1 MPRFLPT
8 AFLRLPFVLLAVAP
22 AAAVAQS
29 TAAPEQGPAPTATAT
44 PAATPP
50 TAVLR
55 ALVAPAPRAAAAPRF
70 NVDVDEV
77 PARAFFMSLV
87 QDTPINMVVHPDVA
101 GNISLSL
108 KGVTVPEVLEVVR
121 EVYGYEYEARG
132 NGYIVLPARLQ
143 SRVFEFDYLHLQ
155 RIGESRTRVNA
166 GDLTSSGNSGQS
178 GGQGNSGAVGS
189 DGGGEAGEGGGSSAR
204 SEAFTS
210 RVRTR
215 SESDYWVELETALRM
230 IVGDGA
236 GRSVVVSPQSSTVVV
251 RALPSEMRDVQR
263 YLDAVQAAVTRQVIL
278 EARILEVTLNDRFQS
293 GINWAQVVDSGAGMI
308 GQTGGGAIFGPD
320 GRSEIGGNI
329 GNLDPRNPLLPEG
342 TNTSAFGGV
351 FSIGWQRGD
360 FSAFV
365 ELLKQQGDVRV
376 MSSPRVSATNNQKA
390 VIKVGSD
397 EFFVTGISGAQNQTV
412 GNQTQQTD
420 PTLELTP
427 FFSGISLDVTPQIS
441 EDGDVM
447 LHVQPTIS
455 EVQDQTKLIVVGD
468 RDYRLPLAV
477 SSVRQSDSV
486 IRARDGQLVVIGGLM
501 QDTETRQ
508 NARTP
513 WLGDIPL
520 LGQLFR
526 QTRNSGRKT
535 ELVILLRPTVIGSD
549 EDWNRAA
556 VPRLEQTRALQTDTP

>member
-1 MPRFLPT
+1 MFRLLPIPL
-8 AFLRLPFVLLAVAP
+8 ALLLVAP
-22 AAAVAQS
+22 LGAQTPS
-29 TAAPEQGPAPTATAT
+29 PAT
-44 PAATPP
+44 PAQAATPP
-50 TAVLR
+50 PAVTR
-55 ALVAPAPRAAAAPRF
+55 ALVAPPPRPAAAPRF

-87 QDTPINMVVHPDVA
+87 QDTAINMVVHPDVA

-108 KGVTVPEVLEVVR
+108 KSVTVPEVLEVVR
-121 EVYGYEYEARG
+121 EVYGYEYEPRG

-143 SRVFEFDYLHLQ
+143 SRVFEVDYLHLQ
-155 RIGESRTRVNA
+155 RVGESRTRVNA
-166 GDLTSSGNSGQS
+166 GDLTSSENSNGQATNASSGN
-178 GGQGNSGAVGS
+178 
-189 DGGGEAGEGGGSSAR
+189 GGGEDGESGGGSSGR

-215 SESDYWVELETALRM
+215 SESDYWAELDRALVA
-230 IVGDGA
+230 IVGDGP
-236 GRSVVVSPQSSTVVV
+236 GRSVIVSPQSSTVVI
-251 RALPSEMRDVQR
+251 RALPSEMRDVER
-263 YLDAVQAAVTRQVIL
+263 YLDAVQGAVTRQVIL
-278 EARILEVTLNDRFQS
+278 EARIIEVTLNDKFQA
-293 GINWAQVVDSGAGMI
+293 GINWAQVVDSGAGII

-320 GRSEIGGNI
+320 GRSEIGGNT
-329 GNLDPRNPLLPEG
+329 GSLNPNNPSLPDG
-342 TNTSAFGGV
+342 TATSAFGGV

-397 EFFVTGISGAQNQTV
+397 EFFVTGISGAQNQSV

-420 PTLELTP
+420 PSLELTP

-441 EDGDVM
+441 EDGEVL

-455 EVQDQTKLIVVGD
+455 EVEDQTKLIVVGD

-477 SSVRQSDSV
+477 SAVRQSDSIV
-486 IRARDGQLVVIGGLM
+486 RASNGQLIVIGGLM
-501 QDTETRQ
+501 QDSETRQ

-513 WLGDIPL
+513 FLGAIPV
-520 LGQLFR
+520 LGNLFR
-526 QTRNSGRKT
+526 QTRNTGRKT
-535 ELVILLRPTVIGSD
+535 ELVILLRPTVVEGRETWD
-549 EDWNRAA
+549 RAA
-556 VPRLEQTRALQTDTP
+556 QPRLDETRALQSETP

>member
-1 MPRFLPT
+1 MFRLLPIPL
-8 AFLRLPFVLLAVAP
+8 ALLLVAP
-22 AAAVAQS
+22 LAAQ
-29 TAAPEQGPAPTATAT
+29 TPAPAT
-44 PAATPP
+44 PAQAATPP
-50 TAVLR
+50 PAVTR
-55 ALVAPAPRAAAAPRF
+55 ALVAPPPRPAAAPRF

-87 QDTPINMVVHPDVA
+87 QDTAFNMVVHPDVA

-108 KGVTVPEVLEVVR
+108 KSVTVPEVLEVVR
-121 EVYGYEYEARG
+121 EVYGYEYEPRG

-143 SRVFEFDYLHLQ
+143 SRVFEVDYLHLQ
-155 RIGESRTRVNA
+155 RVGESRTRVNA
-166 GDLTSSGNSGQS
+166 GDLTSSENSNGQATNAS
-178 GGQGNSGAVGS
+178 GG
-189 DGGGEAGEGGGSSAR
+189 DGGGEDGESGGGSSGR

-215 SESDYWVELETALRM
+215 SESDYWTELDRALQA
-230 IVGDGA
+230 IVGDGP
-236 GRSVVVSPQSSTVVV
+236 GRSVIVSPQSSTVVV

-263 YLDAVQAAVTRQVIL
+263 YLEAVQGAVTRQVIL
-278 EARILEVTLNDRFQS
+278 EARIIEVTLNDKFQA
-293 GINWAQVVDSGAGMI
+293 GINWAQVVDSGAGII

-320 GRSEIGGNI
+320 GRSEIGGNT
-329 GNLDPRNPLLPEG
+329 GSLDPNNPSLPDG
-342 TNTSAFGGV
+342 TATSAFGGV
-351 FSIGWQRGD
+351 FTIGWQRGD

-397 EFFVTGISGAQNQTV
+397 EFFVTGISGAQNQSV

-420 PTLELTP
+420 PSLELTP

-441 EDGDVM
+441 EDGNVL

-455 EVQDQTKLIVVGD
+455 EVEDQTKLIVVGD

-477 SSVRQSDSV
+477 SAVRQSDSIV
-486 IRARDGQLVVIGGLM
+486 RAGNGQLIVIGGLM
-501 QDTETRQ
+501 QDSETRQ

-513 WLGDIPL
+513 FLGAIPV
-520 LGQLFR
+520 LGHLFR
-526 QTRNSGRKT
+526 QTRNTGRKT
-535 ELVILLRPTVIGSD
+535 ELVILLRPTVVEGA
-549 EDWNRAA
+549 ETWNRAA
-556 VPRLEQTRALQTDTP
+556 QPRLDETRALQSETP

>member
-1 MPRFLPT
+1 MFRLLPIPL
-8 AFLRLPFVLLAVAP
+8 ALLLVAP
-22 AAAVAQS
+22 LAAQ
-29 TAAPEQGPAPTATAT
+29 TPAPAT
-44 PAATPP
+44 PAQAATPP
-50 TAVLR
+50 PAVTR
-55 ALVAPAPRAAAAPRF
+55 ALVAPPPRPAAAPRF

-87 QDTPINMVVHPDVA
+87 QDTAINMVVHPDVA

-108 KGVTVPEVLEVVR
+108 KSVTVPEVLEVVR
-121 EVYGYEYEARG
+121 EVYGYEYEPRG

-143 SRVFEFDYLHLQ
+143 SRVFEVDYLHLQ
-155 RIGESRTRVNA
+155 RVGESRTRVNA
-166 GDLTSSGNSGQS
+166 GDLTSSENSNGQATNAS
-178 GGQGNSGAVGS
+178 GG
-189 DGGGEAGEGGGSSAR
+189 DGGGEDGESGGGSSGR

-215 SESDYWVELETALRM
+215 SESDYWTELDRALQA
-230 IVGDGA
+230 IVGDGP
-236 GRSVVVSPQSSTVVV
+236 GRSVIVSPQSSTVVV

-263 YLDAVQAAVTRQVIL
+263 YLEAVQGAVTRQVIL
-278 EARILEVTLNDRFQS
+278 EARIIEVTLNDKFQA
-293 GINWAQVVDSGAGMI
+293 GINWAQVVDSGAGII

-320 GRSEIGGNI
+320 GRSEIGGNT
-329 GNLDPRNPLLPEG
+329 GSLDPNNPSLPDG
-342 TNTSAFGGV
+342 TATSAFGGV
-351 FSIGWQRGD
+351 FTIGWQRGD

-397 EFFVTGISGAQNQTV
+397 EFFVTGISGAQNQSV

-420 PTLELTP
+420 PSLELTP

-441 EDGDVM
+441 EDGNVL

-455 EVQDQTKLIVVGD
+455 EVEDQTKLIVVGD

-477 SSVRQSDSV
+477 SAVRQSDSIV
-486 IRARDGQLVVIGGLM
+486 RAGNGQLIVIGGLM
-501 QDTETRQ
+501 QDSETRQ

-513 WLGDIPL
+513 FLGAIPV
-520 LGQLFR
+520 LGHLFR
-526 QTRNSGRKT
+526 QTRNTGRKT
-535 ELVILLRPTVIGSD
+535 ELVILLRPTVVEGSETWD
-549 EDWNRAA
+549 RAA
-556 VPRLEQTRALQTDTP
+556 QPRLDETRALQSETP

>member
-1 MPRFLPT
+1 MFRLLPIPL
-8 AFLRLPFVLLAVAP
+8 ALLLVAP
-22 AAAVAQS
+22 LAAQTPS
-29 TAAPEQGPAPTATAT
+29 PAT
-44 PAATPP
+44 PAQAATPP
-50 TAVLR
+50 PAVTR
-55 ALVAPAPRAAAAPRF
+55 ALVAPPPRPAAAPRF
-70 NVDVDEV
+70 NLDVDEV

-87 QDTPINMVVHPDVA
+87 QDTAINMVVHPDVA

-108 KGVTVPEVLEVVR
+108 KSVTVPEVLEVVR
-121 EVYGYEYEARG
+121 EVYGYEYEPRG

-143 SRVFEFDYLHLQ
+143 SRVFEVDYLHLQ
-155 RIGESRTRVNA
+155 RVGESRTRVNA
-166 GDLTSSGNSGQS
+166 GDLTSSENGGSQS
-178 GGQGNSGAVGS
+178 SSGS
-189 DGGGEAGEGGGSSAR
+189 DGSGGEDGESGGGGSGR

-215 SESDYWVELETALRM
+215 SESDYWAELDRALHA
-230 IVGDGA
+230 IVGDGP
-236 GRSVVVSPQSSTVVV
+236 GRSVIVSPQSSTVVV

-263 YLDAVQAAVTRQVIL
+263 YLEAVQGAVTRQVIL
-278 EARILEVTLNDRFQS
+278 EARIIEVTLNDKFQA
-293 GINWAQVVDSGAGMI
+293 GINWAQVVDSGAGII

-320 GRSEIGGNI
+320 GRSEIGGNT
-329 GNLDPRNPLLPEG
+329 GSLDPNNPSLPDG
-342 TNTSAFGGV
+342 TATSAFGGV
-351 FSIGWQRGD
+351 FTIGWQRGD

-397 EFFVTGISGAQNQTV
+397 EFFVTGISGAQNQSV

-420 PTLELTP
+420 PSLELTP

-441 EDGDVM
+441 EDGNVL

-477 SSVRQSDSV
+477 SAVRQSDSIV
-486 IRARDGQLVVIGGLM
+486 RAGNGQLIVIGGLM
-501 QDTETRQ
+501 QDSETRQ

-513 WLGDIPL
+513 FLGAIPV
-520 LGQLFR
+520 LGHLFR
-526 QTRNSGRKT
+526 QTRNTGRKT
-535 ELVILLRPTVIGSD
+535 ELVILLRPTVVEGA
-549 EDWNRAA
+549 ETWNRAA
-556 VPRLEQTRALQTDTP
+556 QPRLDETRALQSETP

>member
-1 MPRFLPT
+1 MLRFLPIPL
-8 AFLRLPFVLLAVAP
+8 ALLLVAP
-22 AAAVAQS
+22 LAAQAP
-29 TAAPEQGPAPTATAT
+29 TPAAPVQ
-44 PAATPP
+44 AATPP
-50 TAVLR
+50 PAVTR
-55 ALVAPAPRAAAAPRF
+55 ALAAPPQRPVAAPRF

-108 KGVTVPEVLEVVR
+108 KAVTVPEVLEVVR
-121 EVYGYEYEARG
+121 EVYGYEYEPRG

-143 SRVFEFDYLHLQ
+143 SRVFEVDYLHLK

-166 GDLTSSGNSGQS
+166 GDLTSNANGGNGQN
-178 GGQGNSGAVGS
+178 QGNAGGAE
-189 DGGGEAGEGGGSSAR
+189 GGGENGEAGGGNGR

-215 SESDYWVELETALRM
+215 SEADYWMELDRALLA
-230 IVGDGA
+230 IVGDGP
-236 GRSVVVSPQSSTVVV
+236 GRSVIVSPQSSTVVV

-263 YLDAVQAAVTRQVIL
+263 YLDAVQGAVTRQVIL
-278 EARILEVTLNDRFQS
+278 EARIVEVTLNDQFQA
-293 GINWAQVVDSGAGMI
+293 GINWAQVVDSGAGII

-320 GRSEIGGNI
+320 GRSEIGGNA
-329 GNLDPRNPLLPEG
+329 GSLNPNNPSLPDG
-342 TNTSAFGGV
+342 TATSAFGGV
-351 FSIGWQRGD
+351 FTIGWQRGD

-376 MSSPRVSATNNQKA
+376 MSSPRVWATNNQKG

-397 EFFVTGISGAQNQTV
+397 EFFVTGITGAQNQSV

-420 PTLELTP
+420 PSLELTP

-441 EDGDVM
+441 EAGDVM

-455 EVQDQTKLIVVGD
+455 EVEDQTKLIVVGD

-477 SSVRQSDSV
+477 SAVRQSASIV
-486 IRARDGQLVVIGGLM
+486 RARSGQLIVIGGLM
-501 QDTETRQ
+501 QDSASRQ

-513 WLGDIPL
+513 FLGAIPVV
-520 LGQLFR
+520 GNLFR

-535 ELVILLRPTVIGSD
+535 ELVILLRPTVVEGGETWD
-549 EDWNRAA
+549 RAA
-556 VPRLEQTRALQTDTP
+556 QPRLEETRVLQSESP

>member
-1 MPRFLPT
+1 MFRLLPIPL
-8 AFLRLPFVLLAVAP
+8 ALLLVAP
-22 AAAVAQS
+22 LAAQ
-29 TAAPEQGPAPTATAT
+29 TPAPAT
-44 PAATPP
+44 PAQAATPP
-50 TAVLR
+50 PAVTR
-55 ALVAPAPRAAAAPRF
+55 ALVAPPPRPAAAPRF

-87 QDTPINMVVHPDVA
+87 QDTAINMVVHPDVA

-108 KGVTVPEVLEVVR
+108 KSVTVPEVLEVVR
-121 EVYGYEYEARG
+121 EVYGYEYEPRG

-143 SRVFEFDYLHLQ
+143 SRVFEVDYLHLQ
-155 RIGESRTRVNA
+155 RVGESRTRVNA
-166 GDLTSSGNSGQS
+166 GDLTSSENSNGQATNAS
-178 GGQGNSGAVGS
+178 GG
-189 DGGGEAGEGGGSSAR
+189 DGGGEDGESGGGSSGR

-215 SESDYWVELETALRM
+215 SESDYWTELDRALQA
-230 IVGDGA
+230 IVGDGP
-236 GRSVVVSPQSSTVVV
+236 GRSVIVSPQSSTVVV

-263 YLDAVQAAVTRQVIL
+263 YLEAVQGAVTRQVIL
-278 EARILEVTLNDRFQS
+278 EARIIEVTLNDKFQA
-293 GINWAQVVDSGAGMI
+293 GINWAQVVDSGAGII

-320 GRSEIGGNI
+320 GRSEIGGNT
-329 GNLDPRNPLLPEG
+329 GSLDPNNPSLPDG
-342 TNTSAFGGV
+342 TATSAFGGV
-351 FSIGWQRGD
+351 FTIGWQRGD

-397 EFFVTGISGAQNQTV
+397 EFFVTGISGAQNQSV

-420 PTLELTP
+420 PSLELTP

-441 EDGDVM
+441 EDGNVL

-455 EVQDQTKLIVVGD
+455 EVEDQTKLIVVGD

-477 SSVRQSDSV
+477 SAVRQSDSIV
-486 IRARDGQLVVIGGLM
+486 RAGNGQLIVIGGLM
-501 QDTETRQ
+501 QDSETRQ

-513 WLGDIPL
+513 FLGAIPV
-520 LGQLFR
+520 LGHLFR
-526 QTRNSGRKT
+526 QTRNTGRKT
-535 ELVILLRPTVIGSD
+535 ELVILLRPTVVEGA
-549 EDWNRAA
+549 ETWNRAA
-556 VPRLEQTRALQTDTP
+556 QPRLDETRALQSETP

>member
-1 MPRFLPT
+1 MFRLLPIPL
-8 AFLRLPFVLLAVAP
+8 ALLLVAP
-22 AAAVAQS
+22 LAAQTPS
-29 TAAPEQGPAPTATAT
+29 PAT
-44 PAATPP
+44 PAQAATPP
-50 TAVLR
+50 PAVTR
-55 ALVAPAPRAAAAPRF
+55 ALVAPPPRPAAAPRF

-87 QDTPINMVVHPDVA
+87 QDTAINMVVHPDVA

-108 KGVTVPEVLEVVR
+108 KSVTVPEVLEVVR
-121 EVYGYEYEARG
+121 EVYGYEYEPRG

-143 SRVFEFDYLHLQ
+143 SRVFEVDYLHLQ
-155 RIGESRTRVNA
+155 RVGESRTRVNA
-166 GDLTSSGNSGQS
+166 GDLTSSENGGSQS
-178 GGQGNSGAVGS
+178 SSGS
-189 DGGGEAGEGGGSSAR
+189 DGSGGEDGESGGGGSGR

-215 SESDYWVELETALRM
+215 SESDYWAELDRALHA
-230 IVGDGA
+230 IVGDGP
-236 GRSVVVSPQSSTVVV
+236 GRSVIVSPQSSTVVV

-263 YLDAVQAAVTRQVIL
+263 YLEAVQGAVTRQVIL
-278 EARILEVTLNDRFQS
+278 EARIIEVTLNDKFQA
-293 GINWAQVVDSGAGMI
+293 GINWAQVVDSGAGII

-320 GRSEIGGNI
+320 GRSEIGGNT
-329 GNLDPRNPLLPEG
+329 GSLDPNNPSLPDG
-342 TNTSAFGGV
+342 TATSAFGGV
-351 FSIGWQRGD
+351 FTIGWQRGD

-397 EFFVTGISGAQNQTV
+397 EFFVTGISGAQNQSV

-420 PTLELTP
+420 PSLELTP

-441 EDGDVM
+441 EDGNVL

-477 SSVRQSDSV
+477 SAVRQSDSIV
-486 IRARDGQLVVIGGLM
+486 RAGNGQLIVIGGLM
-501 QDTETRQ
+501 QDSETRQ

-513 WLGDIPL
+513 FLGAIPV
-520 LGQLFR
+520 LGHLFR
-526 QTRNSGRKT
+526 QTRNTGRKT
-535 ELVILLRPTVIGSD
+535 ELVILLRPTVVEGA
-549 EDWNRAA
+549 ETWNRAA
-556 VPRLEQTRALQTDTP
+556 QPRLDETRALQSETP

>member
-1 MPRFLPT
+1 MFRLLPIPL
-8 AFLRLPFVLLAVAP
+8 ALLLVAP
-22 AAAVAQS
+22 LAAQTPS
-29 TAAPEQGPAPTATAT
+29 PAT
-44 PAATPP
+44 PAQAATPP
-50 TAVLR
+50 PAVTR
-55 ALVAPAPRAAAAPRF
+55 ALVAPPPRPAAAPRF

-87 QDTPINMVVHPDVA
+87 QDTAINMVVHPDVA

-108 KGVTVPEVLEVVR
+108 KSVTVPEVLEVVR
-121 EVYGYEYEARG
+121 EVYGYEYEPRG

-143 SRVFEFDYLHLQ
+143 SRVFEVDYLHLQ
-155 RIGESRTRVNA
+155 RVGESRTRVNA
-166 GDLTSSGNSGQS
+166 GDLTSSENGGSQS
-178 GGQGNSGAVGS
+178 SSGS
-189 DGGGEAGEGGGSSAR
+189 DGSGGEDGESGGGGSGR

-215 SESDYWVELETALRM
+215 SESDYWAELDRALHA
-230 IVGDGA
+230 IVGDGP
-236 GRSVVVSPQSSTVVV
+236 GRSVIVSPQSSTVVV

-263 YLDAVQAAVTRQVIL
+263 YLEAVQGAVTRQVIL
-278 EARILEVTLNDRFQS
+278 EARIIEVTLNDKFQA
-293 GINWAQVVDSGAGMI
+293 GINWAQVVDSGAGII

-320 GRSEIGGNI
+320 GRSEIGGNT
-329 GNLDPRNPLLPEG
+329 GSLDPNNPSLPDG
-342 TNTSAFGGV
+342 TATSAFG
-351 FSIGWQRGD
+351 GD

-397 EFFVTGISGAQNQTV
+397 EFFVTGISGAQNQSV

-420 PTLELTP
+420 PSLELTP

-441 EDGDVM
+441 EDGNVL

-477 SSVRQSDSV
+477 SAVRQSDSIV
-486 IRARDGQLVVIGGLM
+486 RAGNGQLIVIGGLM
-501 QDTETRQ
+501 QDSETRQ

-513 WLGDIPL
+513 FLGAIPV
-520 LGQLFR
+520 LGHLFR
-526 QTRNSGRKT
+526 QTRNTGRKT
-535 ELVILLRPTVIGSD
+535 ELVILLRPTVVEGA
-549 EDWNRAA
+549 ETWNRAA
-556 VPRLEQTRALQTDTP
+556 QPRLDETRALQSETP

>member
-1 MPRFLPT
+1 MFRLLPIPL
-8 AFLRLPFVLLAVAP
+8 ALLLVAP
-22 AAAVAQS
+22 LGAQTPS
-29 TAAPEQGPAPTATAT
+29 PAT
-44 PAATPP
+44 PAQAATPP
-50 TAVLR
+50 PAVTR
-55 ALVAPAPRAAAAPRF
+55 ALVAPPPRPAAAPRF

-87 QDTPINMVVHPDVA
+87 QDTAINMVVHPDVA

-108 KGVTVPEVLEVVR
+108 KSVTVPEVLEVVR
-121 EVYGYEYEARG
+121 EVYGYEYEPRG

-143 SRVFEFDYLHLQ
+143 SRVFEVDYLHLQ
-155 RIGESRTRVNA
+155 RVGESRTRVNA
-166 GDLTSSGNSGQS
+166 GDLTSSENGSSQSNSGS
-178 GGQGNSGAVGS
+178 GGS
-189 DGGGEAGEGGGSSAR
+189 GGEDGESGGGSSGR

-215 SESDYWVELETALRM
+215 TESDYWAELDRALVA
-230 IVGDGA
+230 IVGDGP
-236 GRSVVVSPQSSTVVV
+236 GRSVIVSPQSSTVVV

-263 YLDAVQAAVTRQVIL
+263 YLDAVQGAVTRQVIL
-278 EARILEVTLNDRFQS
+278 EARIIEVTLNDKFQA
-293 GINWAQVVDSGAGMI
+293 GINWAQVVDSGAGII

-320 GRSEIGGNI
+320 GRSEIGGNT
-329 GNLDPRNPLLPEG
+329 GSLDPNNPSLPDG
-342 TNTSAFGGV
+342 TATSAFGGV

-397 EFFVTGISGAQNQTV
+397 EFFVTGISGAQNQSV

-420 PTLELTP
+420 PSLELTP

-441 EDGDVM
+441 EDGEVL

-477 SSVRQSDSV
+477 SAVRQSDSIV
-486 IRARDGQLVVIGGLM
+486 RASNGQLVVIGGLM
-501 QDTETRQ
+501 QDSETRQ

-513 WLGDIPL
+513 FLGAIPV
-520 LGQLFR
+520 LGHLFR
-526 QTRNSGRKT
+526 QTRNTGRKT
-535 ELVILLRPTVIGSD
+535 ELVILLRPTVVEGRETWD
-549 EDWNRAA
+549 RAA
-556 VPRLEQTRALQTDTP
+556 QPRLDETRALQSETP

>member
-1 MPRFLPT
+1 MLRFLPIPL
-8 AFLRLPFVLLAVAP
+8 ALLLVAP
-22 AAAVAQS
+22 LAAQS
-29 TAAPEQGPAPTATAT
+29 PTPAT
-44 PAATPP
+44 PGQAATPP
-50 TAVLR
+50 PAVTR
-55 ALVAPAPRAAAAPRF
+55 ALVAPPPRPVAAARF

-87 QDTPINMVVHPDVA
+87 QDTAINMVVHPDVA

-108 KGVTVPEVLEVVR
+108 KSVTVPEVLEMVR
-121 EVYGYEYEARG
+121 EVYGYEYEPRG

-143 SRVFEFDYLHLQ
+143 SRVFEVDYLHLQ

-166 GDLTSSGNSGQS
+166 GDLTSSGNGNS
-178 GGQGNSGAVGS
+178 QGNSGSGGS
-189 DGGGEAGEGGGSSAR
+189 GGEDGESGGSSNSR

-215 SESDYWVELETALRM
+215 SESDYWAELDRALLA
-230 IVGDGA
+230 IVGDGP
-236 GRSVVVSPQSSTVVV
+236 GRSVIVSPQSSTVVV

-263 YLDAVQAAVTRQVIL
+263 YLDAVQGAVTRQVIL
-278 EARILEVTLNDRFQS
+278 EARIIEVTLNDQFQA
-293 GINWAQVVDSGAGMI
+293 GINWAQIVDSGAGII
-308 GQTGGGAIFGPD
+308 GQTGGGSIFGPD
-320 GRSEIGGNI
+320 GRSEIGGNS
-329 GNLDPRNPLLPEG
+329 GSLNPNNPSLPDG
-342 TNTSAFGGV
+342 TATSAFGGV

-397 EFFVTGISGAQNQTV
+397 EFFVTGISGAQNQSV

-420 PTLELTP
+420 PSLELTP

-441 EDGDVM
+441 EDGEVL

-477 SSVRQSDSV
+477 SAVRQSDSIV
-486 IRARDGQLVVIGGLM
+486 RASNGQLVVIGGLM
-501 QDTETRQ
+501 QDSASKQ

-513 WLGDIPL
+513 FLGAIPVV
-520 LGQLFR
+520 GNLFR
-526 QTRNSGRKT
+526 QTRNTGRKT
-535 ELVILLRPTVIGSD
+535 ELVILLRPTVVEGA
-549 EDWNRAA
+549 ETWNRAA
-556 VPRLEQTRALQTDTP
+556 QPRLDEMRALQSETP

>member
-1 MPRFLPT
+1 MLRFLPIPL
-8 AFLRLPFVLLAVAP
+8 ALLLVAP
-22 AAAVAQS
+22 LAAQS
-29 TAAPEQGPAPTATAT
+29 PTPAT
-44 PAATPP
+44 PGQAATPP
-50 TAVLR
+50 PAVTR
-55 ALVAPAPRAAAAPRF
+55 ALVAPPPRPVAAARF

-87 QDTPINMVVHPDVA
+87 QDTAINMVVHPDVA

-108 KGVTVPEVLEVVR
+108 KSVTVPEVLEMVR
-121 EVYGYEYEARG
+121 EVYGYEYEPRG

-143 SRVFEFDYLHLQ
+143 SRVFEVDYLHLQ

-166 GDLTSSGNSGQS
+166 GDLTSSGNGNS
-178 GGQGNSGAVGS
+178 QGNSGSGGS
-189 DGGGEAGEGGGSSAR
+189 GGEDGESGGGSNSR

-215 SESDYWVELETALRM
+215 SESDYWAELDRALLA
-230 IVGDGA
+230 IVGDGP
-236 GRSVVVSPQSSTVVV
+236 GRSVIVSPQSSTVVV

-263 YLDAVQAAVTRQVIL
+263 YLDAVQGAVTRQVIL
-278 EARILEVTLNDRFQS
+278 EARIIEVTLNDQFQA
-293 GINWAQVVDSGAGMI
+293 GINWAQIVDSGAGII
-308 GQTGGGAIFGPD
+308 GQTGGGSIFGPD
-320 GRSEIGGNI
+320 GRSEIGGNS
-329 GNLDPRNPLLPEG
+329 GSLNPNNPSLPDG
-342 TNTSAFGGV
+342 TATSAFGGV

-397 EFFVTGISGAQNQTV
+397 EFFVTGISGAQNQSV

-420 PTLELTP
+420 PSLELTP

-441 EDGDVM
+441 EAGEVL

-477 SSVRQSDSV
+477 SAVRQSDSIV
-486 IRARDGQLVVIGGLM
+486 RASNGQLVVIGGLM
-501 QDTETRQ
+501 QDSASKQ

-513 WLGDIPL
+513 FLGAIPVV
-520 LGQLFR
+520 GNLFR
-526 QTRNSGRKT
+526 QTRNTGRKT
-535 ELVILLRPTVIGSD
+535 ELVILLRPTVVEGA
-549 EDWNRAA
+549 ETWNRAA
-556 VPRLEQTRALQTDTP
+556 QPRLDEMRALQSETP

>member
-1 MPRFLPT
+1 MSRSLPIP
-8 AFLRLPFVLLAVAP
+8 LVLLALATPAAFAQAPATPAQAATPPPAVAP
-22 AAAVAQS
+22 A
-29 TAAPEQGPAPTATAT
+29 T
-44 PAATPP
+44 PPPSVTRALAAAT
-50 TAVLR
+50 
-55 ALVAPAPRAAAAPRF
+55 PRAAAAPRF

-132 NGYIVLPARLQ
+132 SGYIVLPARLQ
-143 SRVFEFDYLHLQ
+143 SRVFEVDYLHLQ

-166 GDLTSSGNSGQS
+166 GDLTGGTGSGNRN
-178 GGQGNSGAVGS
+178 GGQAGS
-189 DGGGEAGEGGGSSAR
+189 GGGEGGEGQGEGGTR

-210 RVRTR
+210 RVRTT
-215 SESDYWVELETALRM
+215 SQTDYWAELDTALRA
-230 IVGDGA
+230 IVGDGP

-263 YLDAVQAAVTRQVIL
+263 YLDAVQGAVTRQVIL
-278 EARILEVTLNDRFQS
+278 EARILEVTLNDEFQA
-293 GINWAQVVDSGAGMI
+293 GINWAQVVDSGAGII
-308 GQTGGGAIFGPD
+308 GQTGGGSIFGPD
-320 GRSEIGGNI
+320 GRSEIGGNT
-329 GNLDPRNPLLPEG
+329 GNLNPNAPGLPDG
-342 TNTSAFGGV
+342 TATSAFGGV
-351 FSIGWQRGD
+351 FTLGWQRGD

-397 EFFVTGISGAQNQTV
+397 EFFVTGITGSQNQTV

-420 PTLELTP
+420 PSLELTP

-441 EDGDVM
+441 DDGNVL

-455 EVQDQTKLIVVGD
+455 EVEDQTKLIVVGD

-477 SSVRQSDSV
+477 SAVRQSDSV
-486 IRARDGQLVVIGGLM
+486 IRAGNGQLVVIGGLM
-501 QDTETRQ
+501 QETESRR

-513 WLGDIPL
+513 LLGDIPV
-520 LGQLFR
+520 LGHLFR
-526 QTRNSGRKT
+526 QTRNTGRKT
-535 ELVILLRPTVIGSD
+535 ELVILLRPTVIGGD
-549 EDWNRAA
+549 EDWRRAA
-556 VPRLEQTRALQTDTP
+556 TPRLDETRALQPDEP

>member
-1 MPRFLPT
+1 M
-8 AFLRLPFVLLAVAP
+8 LRLLPIPLACLFLLAASP
-22 AAAVAQS
+22 AALAQAG
-29 TAAPEQGPAPTATAT
+29 TGQ
-44 PAATPP
+44 AATPP
-50 TAVLR
+50 PAVTR
-55 ALVAPAPRAAAAPRF
+55 ALVAPPSRVASPRF

-87 QDTPINMVVHPDVA
+87 QDTTINMVVHPDVS

-108 KGVTVPEVLEVVR
+108 KAVTVPEVLEVVR
-121 EVYGYEYEARG
+121 EVYGYEYEERG

-143 SRVFEFDYLHLQ
+143 SRVFAVDYLHLQ

-166 GDLTSSGNSGQS
+166 GDLTGGTGTQNQNSAAGA
-178 GGQGNSGAVGS
+178 GGS
-189 DGGGEAGEGGGSSAR
+189 EAGEGGGQSR

-215 SESDYWVELETALRM
+215 TETDYWAELTEALRA
-230 IVGDGA
+230 IVGDGP

-263 YLDAVQAAVTRQVIL
+263 YLDAVQGAVTRQVIL
-278 EARILEVTLNDRFQS
+278 EARILEVSLNDQFQA
-293 GINWAQVVDSGAGMI
+293 GINWAQVVESGAGI
-308 GQTGGGAIFGPD
+308 LGQTGGGSIFGGD
-320 GRSEIGGNI
+320 GRSEIAGSTGI
-329 GNLDPRNPLLPEG
+329 LDPRNPSLPDG
-342 TNTSAFGGV
+342 TATSAFGGV
-351 FSIGWQRGD
+351 FTIGWQRGD

-397 EFFVTGISGAQNQTV
+397 EFFVTGLTGAQNQSI

-420 PTLELTP
+420 PSLELTP

-441 EDGDVM
+441 EQGDVL

-455 EVQDQTKLIVVGD
+455 EVADQTKLIVVGD

-486 IRARDGQLVVIGGLM
+486 VRARSGQLIVIGGLM
-501 QDTETRQ
+501 QDSQARRS
-508 NARTP
+508 ARTP
-513 WLGDIPL
+513 LLGDIPV
-520 LGQLFR
+520 LGNLFR
-526 QTRNSGRKT
+526 QTRNTARKT
-535 ELVILLRPTVIGSD
+535 ELVILLRPTVVEGS
-549 EDWNRAA
+549 ETWNRA
-556 VPRLEQTRALQTDTP
+556 VMPRLEATRAFEAGPPADGGETP

>member
-1 MPRFLPT
+1 MFRYLPIPL
-8 AFLRLPFVLLAVAP
+8 ALLLVAP
-22 AAAVAQS
+22 LAAQS
-29 TAAPEQGPAPTATAT
+29 PMPAT
-44 PAATPP
+44 PAQAATPP
-50 TAVLR
+50 PAVTR
-55 ALVAPAPRAAAAPRF
+55 ALVAPPPRPAAAPRF

-87 QDTPINMVVHPDVA
+87 QDTSINMVVHPDVA

-108 KGVTVPEVLEVVR
+108 KSVTVPEVLEVVR
-121 EVYGYEYEARG
+121 EVYGYEYEPRG

-143 SRVFEFDYLHLQ
+143 SRVFAVDYLHLQ
-155 RIGESRTRVNA
+155 RVGESRTRVNA
-166 GDLTSSGNSGQS
+166 GDLTSSENS
-178 GGQGNSGAVGS
+178 GGQGSSAARN
-189 DGGGEAGEGGGSSAR
+189 DGGDDGESGGGAQSR

-215 SESDYWVELETALRM
+215 SESDYWAELDRALLA
-230 IVGDGA
+230 IVGDGP
-236 GRSVVVSPQSSTVVV
+236 GRSVIVSPQSSTVVV

-263 YLDAVQAAVTRQVIL
+263 YLDAVQGAVTRQVIL
-278 EARILEVTLNDRFQS
+278 EARIIEVTLNDKFQA
-293 GINWAQVVDSGAGMI
+293 GINWAQVVDSGAGII

-320 GRSEIGGNI
+320 GRSEIGGNV
-329 GNLDPRNPLLPEG
+329 GNLNPNNPSLPDG
-342 TNTSAFGGV
+342 TATSAFGGV
-351 FSIGWQRGD
+351 FTLGWQRGD

-397 EFFVTGISGAQNQTV
+397 EFFVTGISGSQNQTV

-420 PTLELTP
+420 PSLELTP

-441 EDGDVM
+441 EDGNVL

-455 EVQDQTKLIVVGD
+455 EVDDQTKLIVVGD

-477 SSVRQSDSV
+477 SAVRQSDSIV
-486 IRARDGQLVVIGGLM
+486 RASNGQLVVIGGLM
-501 QDTETRQ
+501 QDSDSRQ

-513 WLGDIPL
+513 FLGAIPVI
-520 LGQLFR
+520 GNLFR

-535 ELVILLRPTVIGSD
+535 ELVILLRPTVVEGSATWD
-549 EDWNRAA
+549 RAA
-556 VPRLEQTRALQTDTP
+556 QPRLEETRVLQSENP

>member
-1 MPRFLPT
+1 MFRLLPIPL
-8 AFLRLPFVLLAVAP
+8 ALLLVAP
-22 AAAVAQS
+22 LAAQ
-29 TAAPEQGPAPTATAT
+29 TPTPAT
-44 PAATPP
+44 PAQAATPP
-50 TAVLR
+50 PAVTR
-55 ALVAPAPRAAAAPRF
+55 ALVAPPPRPVAAPRF

-87 QDTPINMVVHPDVA
+87 QDTAINMVVHPDVA

-108 KGVTVPEVLEVVR
+108 KSVTVPEVLEVVR
-121 EVYGYEYEARG
+121 EVYGYEYEPRG

-143 SRVFEFDYLHLQ
+143 SRVFEVDYLHLQ

-166 GDLTSSGNSGQS
+166 GDLTSSENSNGQATNASAGNGSSEDGE
-178 GGQGNSGAVGS
+178 SGA
-189 DGGGEAGEGGGSSAR
+189 GSSGR

-215 SESDYWVELETALRM
+215 SESDYWGELDRALQA
-230 IVGDGA
+230 IVGDGP
-236 GRSVVVSPQSSTVVV
+236 GRSVIVSPQSSTVVV

-263 YLDAVQAAVTRQVIL
+263 YLDAVQGAVTRQVIL
-278 EARILEVTLNDRFQS
+278 EARIIEVTLNDKFQA
-293 GINWAQVVDSGAGMI
+293 GINWAQVVDSGAGII

-320 GRSEIGGNI
+320 GRSEIAGNT
-329 GNLDPRNPLLPEG
+329 GSLNPNNPSLPDG
-342 TNTSAFGGV
+342 TATSAFGGV
-351 FSIGWQRGD
+351 FTIGWQRGD

-397 EFFVTGISGAQNQTV
+397 EFFVTGITGAQNQSV

-420 PTLELTP
+420 PSLELTP

-441 EDGDVM
+441 EDGDVL

-455 EVQDQTKLIVVGD
+455 EVEDQTKLIVVGD

-477 SSVRQSDSV
+477 SAVRQSDSIV
-486 IRARDGQLVVIGGLM
+486 RASNGQLVVIGGLM
-501 QDTETRQ
+501 QDSETRQ

-513 WLGDIPL
+513 FLGAIPV
-520 LGQLFR
+520 LGHLFR

-535 ELVILLRPTVIGSD
+535 ELVILLRPTVVEGSETWD
-549 EDWNRAA
+549 RAA
-556 VPRLEQTRALQTDTP
+556 QPRLDETRVLQTETP

>member
-1 MPRFLPT
+1 MPRS
-8 AFLRLPFVLLAVAP
+8 FVIPLALLLIAPCAVQAQAP
-22 AAAVAQS
+22 D
-29 TAAPEQGPAPTATAT
+29 PAPQ
-44 PAATPP
+44 ATPP
-50 TAVLR
+50 AAVTR
-55 ALVAPAPRAAAAPRF
+55 ALLAPTTRVAAAPRF

-87 QDTPINMVVHPDVA
+87 QDTSINMVVHPDVA

-108 KGVTVPEVLEVVR
+108 KAVTVPEVLEMVR

-143 SRVFEFDYLHLQ
+143 SRVFEVNYLDLQ

-166 GDLTSSGNSGQS
+166 GDLTSSGNSGGQS
-178 GGQGNSGAVGS
+178 GGNSGGQS
-189 DGGGEAGEGGGSSAR
+189 GGDEEGGAQGGR

-215 SESDYWVELETALRM
+215 SETDYWGELASALHT
-230 IVGDGA
+230 IVGDGP
-236 GRSVVVSPQSSTVVV
+236 GRSVVVSPQSSTVVI

-263 YLDAVQAAVTRQVIL
+263 YIEAVQGAVTRQVIL
-278 EARILEVTLNDRFQS
+278 EARILEVTLNDRFQA
-293 GINWAQVVDSGAGMI
+293 GINWAQVIDSGAGII
-308 GQTGGGAIFGPD
+308 GQTGGGSVFGAD
-320 GRSEIGGNI
+320 GRSEIGGNV
-329 GNLDPRNPLLPEG
+329 GSLDPRNPSLPDG
-342 TNTSAFGGV
+342 TATSAFGGI
-351 FSIGWQRGD
+351 FTAGWQRGD

-397 EFFVTGISGAQNQTV
+397 EFFVTGISGAQNQTT

-420 PTLELTP
+420 PSLELTP

-441 EDGDVM
+441 ESGHVM

-455 EVQDQTKLIVVGD
+455 EVVDQTKLIVVGD

-477 SSVRQSDSV
+477 SAVRQSDSV
-486 IRARDGQLVVIGGLM
+486 IRAEDGQLVVIGGLM
-501 QDTETRQ
+501 QEQDSKQ

-513 WLGDIPL
+513 FLGAIPV

-526 QTRNSGRKT
+526 QTRNTGRKT
-535 ELVILLRPTVIGSD
+535 ELVILLRPTVIAGD
-549 EDWNRAA
+549 ETWRRAA
-556 VPRLEQTRALQTDTP
+556 VPRLEETRALQAEQP

>member
-1 MPRFLPT
+1 M
-8 AFLRLPFVLLAVAP
+8 LRLLPIPLLLAFASSAGAQS
-22 AAAVAQS
+22 AAAPVQPVA
-29 TAAPEQGPAPTATAT
+29 TPAST

-50 TAVLR
+50 PAVTR
-55 ALVAPAPRAAAAPRF
+55 ALVAPAPRVPSAPRF

-87 QDTPINMVVHPDVA
+87 QDTPINMVVHPDVT

-108 KGVTVPEVLEVVR
+108 KNVTVPEVLEMVR
-121 EVYGYEYEARG
+121 EVYGYEFEARG

-143 SRVFEFDYLHLQ
+143 SRVFEVDYLHLQ

-166 GDLTSSGNSGQS
+166 GDLVGGTNGQN
-178 GGQGNSGAVGS
+178 GGLGGAGGS
-189 DGGGEAGEGGGSSAR
+189 DAMGGGEGGEAGGMMRQEP
-204 SEAFTS
+204 FTS

-215 SESDYWVELETALRM
+215 TQTDYWAELEVALRS
-230 IVGDGA
+230 IVGDA
-236 GRSVVVSPQSSTVVV
+236 PGRAVVVSPQSSTVVV

-263 YLDAVQAAVTRQVIL
+263 YLEAVQDAVTRQVIL
-278 EARILEVTLNDRFQS
+278 EARILEVTLNDRFQA
-293 GINWAQVVDSGAGMI
+293 GINWAEVIENGAGVI
-308 GQTGGGAIFGPD
+308 GQTGGGSVFGAD
-320 GRSEIGGNI
+320 GLSEIAGNL
-329 GNLDPRNPLLPEG
+329 GTLDPRNPSLPEN
-342 TNTSAFGGV
+342 TTTSAFGGV
-351 FSIGWQRGD
+351 FSAAWQSGD
-360 FSAFV
+360 FTAFV

-376 MSSPRVSATNNQKA
+376 MSSPRVSTTNNQKA

-397 EFFVTGISGAQNQTV
+397 EFFVTGLTGAQNQTV

-441 EDGDVM
+441 DDGDVL

-455 EVQDQTKLIVVGD
+455 EVDDQTKLIVVGD
-468 RDYRLPLAV
+468 RDFRLPLAV

-486 IRARDGQLVVIGGLM
+486 IRAANGQLVVIGGLM
-501 QDTETRQ
+501 QDGQTRQ

-513 WLGDIPL
+513 LLGDIPL

-526 QTRNSGRKT
+526 QTRNTGRKT
-535 ELVILLRPTVIGSD
+535 ELVILLRPTVIEGD
-549 EDWNRAA
+549 ETWQRAA
-556 VPRLEQTRALQTDTP
+556 EPRLDETRALQTGEP